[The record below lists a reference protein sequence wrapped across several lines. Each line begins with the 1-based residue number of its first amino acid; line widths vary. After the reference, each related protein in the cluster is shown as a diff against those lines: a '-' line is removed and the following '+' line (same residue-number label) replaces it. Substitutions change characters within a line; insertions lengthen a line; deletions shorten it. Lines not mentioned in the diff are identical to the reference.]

1 MSDFVD
7 TDWVDIELNDADLV
21 EAYNLHHEL
30 QERIEEWIDFGMPI
44 EMIES
49 MKMKLRKIEAKIRE
63 LELKDH
69 VKE

>member
-21 EAYNLHHEL
+21 EAYNLHREL